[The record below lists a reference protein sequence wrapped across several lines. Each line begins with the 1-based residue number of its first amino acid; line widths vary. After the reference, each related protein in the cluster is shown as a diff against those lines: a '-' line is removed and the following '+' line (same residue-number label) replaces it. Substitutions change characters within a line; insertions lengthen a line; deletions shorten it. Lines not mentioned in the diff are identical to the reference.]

1 MARRS
6 VEWLGAAATNSSIG
20 FGDPG
25 LTEVVSTAAFEGKT
39 NPTIIRLEGCI
50 TFQLD
55 RTLDNPST
63 SSQVIA
69 YHCGIIVHHDALS
82 ATSLNPLTEQSL
94 DWLWTCSGRIV
105 HPVRNNAGTL
115 QDDHIGLT
123 VPHHIDSRAMRKVR
137 DSHKL
142 SLIVK
147 GTSIAGGDSVEF
159 TWNLRVLVKD

>member
-6 VEWLGAAATNSSIG
+6 VEWHGTAAANSSIG

-25 LTEVVSTAAFEGKT
+25 TFEVVPTAEFEAKT
-39 NPTIIRLEGCI
+39 NPTIVRLEGCI

-55 RTLDNPST
+55 RTLDNPPT

-69 YHCGIIVHHDALS
+69 YHAGIIVHHDGLD
-82 ATSLNPLTEQSL
+82 ATDLNPLTDPEQ

-137 DSHKL
+137 HQHKL
-142 SLIVK
+142 SLMVK
-147 GTSIAGGDSVEF
+147 ATSIAGGDSLEF
-159 TWNLRVLVKD
+159 TWNLRVLVKE